1 MWDNVFCYV
10 NPSLQVPFIMA
21 IHVIS
26 IILTSGKTC
35 RGGGEAERSDISC
48 FSEVIANDKPSQFR
62 ATLERTGCGEE
73 VFLRNAFASKLK
85 KEFSVFV
92 CILEN
97 TKLFS
102 VP

>member
-1 MWDNVFCYV
+1 
-10 NPSLQVPFIMA
+10 MA

-35 RGGGEAERSDISC
+35 REGGEAGRSDISC
-48 FSEVIANDKPSQFR
+48 FSEVMANDKPSQFR

-73 VFLRNAFASKLK
+73 VFLSQGSFCQQTK
-85 KEFSVFV
+85 KGVFSL

-97 TKLFS
+97 KAVLCTLNTYEAQMRL
-102 VP
+102 